1 MTLSAKNWL
10 GRIVGAGLLPTDKA
24 ELRLEKTVMTL
35 VPLIIAPL
43 ALIWGTTYFLL
54 GHWLSGAL
62 PMSYAL
68 ISAASLLNFF
78 RTKDIRFVHH
88 SQLILVLLLPFFLM
102 WSLGGF
108 AAGSMVMIW
117 AIFSP
122 IAALMFLEKREA
134 FKWFLMYFM
143 LILISALIDDHVA
156 AAVTPLPDLAR
167 KIFYLLNMGCG
178 SAGLYLLVS
187 YSMGE
192 DKRAKEADLRMSAV
206 SFESQQSL
214 MIMDPDG
221 VILRVNKAFT
231 VDTGYG
237 CDDVVGKTPRFFQC
251 GRHDA
256 DFYRDMLADIM
267 RTGAWQG
274 EIWVRQKGGEN
285 REKWLSVS
293 AVKGDDGH
301 VSHYAC
307 AHTDITERRDIE
319 RRNEVLL
326 LRQKVLMSSTL
337 EGVHIMDVA
346 GNIVEANDAFCRM
359 LGYSHEEVGKLN
371 VADWDAQW
379 SKEELMVRFQKLVHV
394 SAARFESRH
403 RRRDGTM
410 IDVEISTTGAEID
423 GRRYLFATS
432 YDITQRKAAEETIRR
447 LAFHD
452 PLTHLPNRQL
462 LLDRLAHALASCD
475 RGVNRGAILFIDLD
489 NFKTLN
495 DTLGHV
501 MGDLLLQQVADRLV
515 SCVREGDTV
524 ARLGG
529 DEFVVMLENL
539 NEQAIV
545 AAEQVESIGEKILA
559 ALSKP
564 YQLKAQ
570 VFRSSGSL
578 GAALFCKETKD
589 VEELLKQADIAMYQ
603 AKKAGRNT
611 LRFFDQKMQRTI
623 NARVAIE
630 GELRLALERGQFEL
644 YYQVQVDREG
654 KPVGAE
660 ALIRWNHP
668 ERGMVIPEEF
678 ISLAEETG
686 LILPIGRWVLNE
698 ACAKLADWS
707 ADEKMRQLVLAVNIS
722 AQQFRQADFVDEI
735 KEIITKNVLD
745 PALLK
750 LELTESMLLENS
762 TEVVATMN
770 ALKAIGVQLSLDD
783 FGTGYSSLQYLK
795 RMPLNQI
802 KIDQSFVR
810 DIATAPNDAAI
821 VQTIIAMTQALKL
834 NVIAEGVETAAQ
846 REVLD
851 LKSCQAYQGY
861 LFGEPLPVERF
872 EALLREL

>member
-1 MTLSAKNWL
+1 MV
-10 GRIVGAGLLPTDKA
+10 RAGLLPTDKA
-24 ELRLEKTVMTL
+24 ELRHEKTVMTL
-35 VPLIIAPL
+35 VPLMIAPL
-43 ALIWGTTYFLL
+43 ALIWGTAYFLL
-54 GHWLSGAL
+54 GHWLSGAI

-78 RTKDIRFVHH
+78 RTKDIHFIRR

-134 FKWFLMYFM
+134 FKWFLMYSM
-143 LILISALIDDHVA
+143 LILISALINDHVA
-156 AAVTPLPDLAR
+156 AMVVPLPDLAR

-192 DKRAKEADLRMSAV
+192 ERRAKEADLRMSAI

-231 VDTGYG
+231 EDTGYG
-237 CDDVVGKTPRFFQC
+237 YDDVIGKTPRLFQC

-256 DFYRDMLADIM
+256 DFYRDILADIT

-274 EIWVRQKGGEN
+274 EIWITHKGGEN

-293 AVKGDDGH
+293 AIRGDDGR

-307 AHTDITERRDIE
+307 AHTDITERKDTE

-337 EGVHIMDVA
+337 EGVHIMDIQ
-346 GNIVEANDAFCRM
+346 GNIIEVNDTFCRM
-359 LGYSHEEVGKLN
+359 LGYTHEEVGKLN
-371 VADWDAQW
+371 VADWETQW
-379 SKEELMVRFQKLVHV
+379 SKEELMVRFQKLVYV
-394 SAARFESRH
+394 NAARFESRH
-403 RRRDGTM
+403 RRKDGTL

-432 YDITQRKAAEETIRR
+432 HDITQRKESEETIRQ

-462 LLDRLAHALASCD
+462 LLDRLAHALTSCE
-475 RGVNRGAILFIDLD
+475 RGMNRGAILYIDLD
-489 NFKTLN
+489 NFKMLN
-495 DTLGHV
+495 DTLGHM
-501 MGDLLLQQVADRLV
+501 MGDLLLQQVAERLV

-539 NEQAIV
+539 NEQMIV
-545 AAEQVESIGEKILA
+545 AAEQVEYIGEKILA

-578 GAALFCKETKD
+578 GATLFCKKAED
-589 VEELLKQADIAMYQ
+589 VDELLKQADIAMYQ

-611 LRFFDQKMQRTI
+611 LCFFDQQMQQTI

-654 KPVGAE
+654 QPVGAE

-668 ERGMVIPEEF
+668 ERGMIIPDEF

-698 ACAKLADWS
+698 ASAKLADWS
-707 ADEKMRQLVLAVNIS
+707 ADEKMRKLVLAVNIS
-722 AQQFRQADFVDEI
+722 ARQFRQADFVEGI
-735 KEIITKNVLD
+735 KEIIAKNAFD

-762 TEVVATMN
+762 TEAVATMN
-770 ALKAIGVQLSLDD
+770 ALKHIGVQLSLDD

-795 RMPLNQI
+795 RLPLNQI
-802 KIDQSFVR
+802 KIDQSFIR

-834 NVIAEGVETAAQ
+834 NVIAEGVETEAQ

-851 LKSCQAYQGY
+851 LRSCQAYQGY
-861 LFGEPLPVERF
+861 LFGEPLPIERF
-872 EALLREL
+872 EALFKKL

>member
-156 AAVTPLPDLAR
+156 AVVTPLPDLAR

-432 YDITQRKAAEETIRR
+432 YDITKRKAAEETIRR

-589 VEELLKQADIAMYQ
+589 AEELLKQADIAMYQ

>member
-214 MIMDPDG
+214 MIMNPDG

-589 VEELLKQADIAMYQ
+589 AEELLKQADIAMYQ

-722 AQQFRQADFVDEI
+722 AQQFRQTDFVDEI
-735 KEIITKNVLD
+735 KEVITKNVLD

>member
-156 AAVTPLPDLAR
+156 AVVTPLPDLAR

-192 DKRAKEADLRMSAV
+192 DRRAKEADLRMSAI

-214 MIMDPDG
+214 MIMDTDG

-735 KEIITKNVLD
+735 KEVITKNVLD